1 MPAALPRQGDIS
13 LQRFF
18 ARQPILNSERETYGY
33 ELLHRSGP
41 ENCFGGDDLDVAS
54 ASTFDSVLLFG
65 IEHLIPGCR
74 AFVNCTRNSLIR
86 EFTTILPRDR
96 VVIEILETVEIDN
109 EVIEACRGLKSDGYL
124 LALDDFQDSP
134 AWAPLVDLADFIK
147 VDLLASSPDEQLR
160 MAREFLPRNIRLLA
174 EKVETHEDFRRC
186 RSWGFT
192 YFQGYFFSRPEMLS
206 RRNVPA
212 NKLNYLRVLQAAH
225 ETPINAKLVCDCIK
239 AEASLSFRL
248 LRYLNSPVFPL
259 ATEVRSIPHAVSLLG
274 ESGTRKW
281 VSVVT
286 IACMGDDKPRE
297 LVMLPLIRARFC
309 ELLAATARRPAAASD
324 LFLLGLLSAM
334 DAVLDMDLVH
344 VLNEVKLREE
354 IREALLGGQNALREV
369 FDLALLYER
378 GCWDEVT
385 AAARALSID
394 PDCLSPVYFEAVNW
408 AEGTLT
414 VS

>member
-1 MPAALPRQGDIS
+1 L
-13 LQRFF
+13 RFF
-18 ARQPILNSERETYGY
+18 ARQPIFNSDRSLYGY

-74 AFVNCTRNSLIR
+74 AFVNCTRNSLVR

-96 VVIEILETVEIDN
+96 VVIEVLESVEIDS
-109 EVIEACRGLKSDGYL
+109 EVIEACRRLKAAGYL
-124 LALDDFQDSP
+124 VALDDFLDAP

-147 VDLLASSPDEQLR
+147 VDLLASPPDDQLR

-174 EKVETHEDFRRC
+174 EKVETYDDFRRC

-192 YFQGYFFSRPEMLS
+192 YFQGYFFSRPEMLT

-212 NKLNYLRVLQAAH
+212 NKLNYLRVLQAAQ
-225 ETPINAKLVCDCIK
+225 ETPINSKRICDYIK

-248 LRYLNSPVFPL
+248 LRYLNSPLFPL

-274 ESGTRKW
+274 EAGTRKW

-286 IACMGDDKPRE
+286 LSCMGDHKPRE

-309 ELLAATARRPAAASD
+309 ELLAAAAHRPGAASD

-334 DAVLDMDLVH
+334 DAVLDMDLVD
-344 VLNEVKLREE
+344 VLKEIKLRDET
-354 IREALLGGQNALREV
+354 REALLGGQNSLREI

-378 GCWDEVT
+378 GYWDQVT
-385 AAARALSID
+385 PAAQKLSID
-394 PDCLSPVYFEAVNW
+394 PSCLSPQYFDAVNW
-408 AEGTLT
+408 AEETFLMH
-414 VS
+414 